1 MNYQVVKLS
10 NGEDIICNV
19 IRTIDGSITISSPLK
34 METYNR
40 STEKGVVESL
50 GLSRWV
56 QPYSDEQEFTIQR
69 TTIVMMTPVSAGLQK
84 YYEYVV
90 DNMKTMRKD
99 LSSPTEKELRV
110 IEKEEKNIEDLEDEL
125 EEMEVYL
132 RKIKEYNT
140 LVISDE
146 SQSDYTHNITV
157 LSIPKKISFTLT
169 SLLLCDRLI
178 TILFTRK
185 FYGKTKNCSLCR

>member
-19 IRTIDGSITISSPLK
+19 IRTIDGSITITEPLK

-125 EEMEVYL
+125 EEMEDILEKSKSTIQDLYL
-132 RKIKEYNT
+132 MSHKVIIHILLHLVNT
-140 LVISDE
+140 
-146 SQSDYTHNITV
+146 
-157 LSIPKKISFTLT
+157 
-169 SLLLCDRLI
+169 
-178 TILFTRK
+178 
-185 FYGKTKNCSLCR
+185 

>member
-1 MNYQVVKLS
+1 
-10 NGEDIICNV
+10 
-19 IRTIDGSITISSPLK
+19 

-110 IEKEEKNIEDLEDEL
+110 IEKKEKNIEDLEHEL
-125 EEMEVYL
+125 EEMEAIL
-132 RKIKEYNT
+132 EKSK
-140 LVISDE
+140 S
-146 SQSDYTHNITV
+146 
-157 LSIPKKISFTLT
+157 
-169 SLLLCDRLI
+169 
-178 TILFTRK
+178 TIH
-185 FYGKTKNCSLCR
+185 

>member
-1 MNYQVVKLS
+1 MSYQVIKLS
-10 NGEDIICNV
+10 NGEDIVCKVHENTSS
-19 IRTIDGSITISSPLK
+19 RENSKLKISSPLR
-34 METYNR
+34 METITR
-40 STEKGVVESL
+40 DTSKGVVESL

-110 IEKEEKNIEDLEDEL
+110 IEKEEK
-125 EEMEVYL
+125 
-132 RKIKEYNT
+132 
-140 LVISDE
+140 
-146 SQSDYTHNITV
+146 
-157 LSIPKKISFTLT
+157 
-169 SLLLCDRLI
+169 
-178 TILFTRK
+178 
-185 FYGKTKNCSLCR
+185 KTTTKVK